1 MGYAEAVALG
11 LLQALT
17 EFLPVSSS
25 GHLVLAQQLLGG
37 VGETD
42 LLYDVML
49 HLATTLAIIAYFRHD
64 LATLLRGALRP
75 GGVGSG
81 PFAGRERRIIG
92 FILLASLPTAILGL
106 VIKRTLI
113 ETVTRPDVVGAM
125 LLATGT
131 LLWVARGRGGRRGAR
146 EMRPSDALAIGTVQG
161 LAVLPGVSRSG
172 STITAGV
179 LLGLDRELAARF
191 SFIIA
196 IPAVLGAAGLEAL
209 DALSGTL
216 PPLGPFVAG
225 MAVAAVAGY
234 LSIGL
239 ILWMVRRDRLHL
251 FALYLWPLGAVAIL
265 WYHFA

>member
-1 MGYAEAVALG
+1 MSYAEAVGLG

-37 VGETD
+37 VGASE

-49 HLATTLAIIAYFRHD
+49 HLATTLAIVAYFHHD
-64 LATLLRGALRP
+64 LAALLRGALRP
-75 GGVGSG
+75 GGAGRG
-81 PFAGRERRIIG
+81 PYAGRERRILG

-106 VIKRTLI
+106 VIKSTLL
-113 ETVTRPDVVGAM
+113 ETVTRPDVVGLM
-125 LLATGT
+125 LLATGV
-131 LLWVARGRGGRRGAR
+131 LLWAGRGRESRRAVR
-146 EMRPSDALAIGTVQG
+146 EMRPSDALAVGAVQG

-191 SFIIA
+191 SFLVA

-209 DALSGTL
+209 DVLSGTL
-216 PPLGPFVAG
+216 PPIGPFLAG
-225 MAVAAVAGY
+225 MAVASVAGY

-239 ILWMVRRDRLHL
+239 ILWMVRQDRLHL
-251 FALYLWPLGAVAIL
+251 FALYLWPLGAAAIL
-265 WYHFA
+265 WYHLA